1 MNSNKLVINS
11 EKTYSLVMD
20 GRGAISAR
28 RIEVQVTAGPSI
40 SD

>member
-1 MNSNKLVINS
+1 MNFNKLVIIS
-11 EKTYSLVMD
+11 DKTHILVMD

-28 RIEVQVTAGPSI
+28 RIEVQVTAGLSV